1 MGEPPSSGSQS
12 RVHAYSTPALTHERS
27 RPLTEA
33 LPASGEGRDS
43 NPRRRETG
51 VTPFKKK
58 AAAFGHSA
66 TSPILRILY
75 SPNVM
80 EEEFS
85 EVRLNGVLLSSLPA
99 SKCQD
104 Y

>member
-51 VTPFKKK
+51 VTTFTKKK
-58 AAAFGHSA
+58 AAALVHSA
-66 TSPILRILY
+66 TSSILRILY
-75 SPNVM
+75 S
-80 EEEFS
+80 
-85 EVRLNGVLLSSLPA
+85 L
-99 SKCQD
+99 K
-104 Y
+104 